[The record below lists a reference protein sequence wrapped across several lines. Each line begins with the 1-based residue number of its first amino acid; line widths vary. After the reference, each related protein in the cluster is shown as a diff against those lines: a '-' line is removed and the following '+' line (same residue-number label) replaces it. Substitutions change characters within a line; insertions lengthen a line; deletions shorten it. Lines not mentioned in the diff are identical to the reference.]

1 MVHPPTG
8 SNRTDATTQLDAGIS
23 ARPAGLLRTA
33 WNALCGAIGALVG
46 LAPHVLHHVGIVAGA
61 AFLTGAVGTALFGAL
76 GLLAS
81 APMLLRLRRRFGTWR
96 APAIALGVFSVMF
109 ALSAFV
115 VGPAISGDDEAPP
128 PAPTQ
133 PVGPDAHHEG

>member
-1 MVHPPTG
+1 MLQPPTA
-8 SNRTDATTQLDAGIS
+8 SNRTGAADQLGAGTA
-23 ARPAGLLRTA
+23 ARPTGRLRAA

-46 LAPHVLHHVGIVAGA
+46 LAPHVLHHVGLVAGA
-61 AFLTGAVGTALFGAL
+61 AFLTGAVGTALFGVL

-96 APAIALGVFSVMF
+96 APAIALVVFSVMF
-109 ALSAFV
+109 VLSAFV
-115 VGPAISGDDEAPP
+115 VGPAITAGDEAPA